1 MNFIR
6 KIAEGKND
14 VWVKKQFTRY
24 GRGNYKNKA
33 LLMISKGGKRAIIKS
48 TFEFAGEFAYELANS
63 IEGKVP
69 VTGGMISTKDL
80 SEDVDFEFAG
90 KKQFAGVKTFL
101 IDMEM
106 SKEDIQ
112 GLYDKFPSTLIFLTF
127 KTEEG
132 QIKTKVKSPKAAKP
146 KKGET
151 EPKADFCNYKTT
163 NNSVVDD
170 LTFDVEKEFKKV
182 RLSHSFEISDLE
194 IPEEYK
200 NDFAQARVH
209 AIRKGKLIR
218 EITINEEKEEKE
230 YDLEV

>member
-6 KIAEGKND
+6 KITEGKND
-14 VWVKKQFTRY
+14 MWVKKQFTRY

-33 LLMISKGGKRAIIKS
+33 LLEISKGKKRTIIKS

-63 IEGKVP
+63 IEGKVQ

-80 SEDVDFEFAG
+80 SQEVDFEFAG
-90 KKQFAGVKTFL
+90 RKQFAGVKTFL

-132 QIKTKVKSPKAAKP
+132 QLKTKVKSPKAAKP
-146 KKGET
+146 KKGQT
-151 EPKADFCNYKTT
+151 EPKADFCNLKTT
-163 NNSVVDD
+163 NESFVED

-182 RLSHSFEISDLE
+182 KIIHTFEINDLE

-200 NDFAQARVH
+200 NDFAKARTH

-218 EITINEEKEEKE
+218 TISIDEEKEDKE
-230 YDLEV
+230 YKLEV